1 MGQAV
6 RVLGSETLHL
16 GTGTPGRRD
25 AGARGRGGVGGNG
38 RPSEGAVRLLS
49 IQNPWDRPLQG
60 QAAQPSTS
68 SCCFHLRRRGKEKAQ
83 TQRSA
88 LLREASG
95 QGRRPGGSQ
104 PQLTPTATQGCA
116 EDAPATRC
124 PPARQVPGAAPLWQG
139 YGRRNKGHCSHQPPH
154 QPLRR
159 PQRPELPGGSSSL
172 GGEAGRGRVAGAE
185 SRGSGES
192 RRLKSREAAGASSH

>member
-1 MGQAV
+1 M
-6 RVLGSETLHL
+6 
-16 GTGTPGRRD
+16 
-25 AGARGRGGVGGNG
+25 GGNG
-38 RPSEGAVRLLS
+38 RPSAGAVRLLS

-60 QAAQPSTS
+60 RAAQPSTS

-172 GGEAGRGRVAGAE
+172 GGEAGRGREQRFGRKQTSKE
-185 SRGSGES
+185 QRSRWCELPLETPEERGSEW
-192 RRLKSREAAGASSH
+192 LREGSGGWDGRKWGHET